1 MELVPDDVGNLNCQ
15 ETWDRIPQLVY
26 GSFTNVTQFVIPF
39 TTIIICYAK
48 IIIRNISRI
57 SNYNF
62 IYTGYWL
69 LCQNYNQVLMTIG
82 AVGNLLIIR
91 LLTD

>member
-15 ETWDRIPQLVY
+15 ETWDRLPQLVY

-48 IIIRNISRI
+48 IIIR
-57 SNYNF
+57 
-62 IYTGYWL
+62 
-69 LCQNYNQVLMTIG
+69 
-82 AVGNLLIIR
+82 
-91 LLTD
+91 D

>member
-48 IIIRNISRI
+48 IIIRNITDNRPTDNTKFTLVLI
-57 SNYNF
+57 SSSYLKLQF
-62 IYTGYWL
+62 YLHWL
-69 LCQNYNQVLMTIG
+69 LVVVSKL
-82 AVGNLLIIR
+82 
-91 LLTD
+91 

>member
-15 ETWDRIPQLVY
+15 ETWDRLPQLVY

-48 IIIRNISRI
+48 IIIRDRI
-57 SNYNF
+57 SNIYFDLHRSYYSVSVLTSSGCVYKFTSF
-62 IYTGYWL
+62 II
-69 LCQNYNQVLMTIG
+69 N
-82 AVGNLLIIR
+82 
-91 LLTD
+91 

>member
-15 ETWDRIPQLVY
+15 ETWDRLPQLVY

-48 IIIRNISRI
+48 IIIRDRKSNIYFDLHRYYFLWLCSHQLWLCVQ
-57 SNYNF
+57 
-62 IYTGYWL
+62 IYII
-69 LCQNYNQVLMTIG
+69 YNQLS
-82 AVGNLLIIR
+82 L
-91 LLTD
+91 DD

>member
-15 ETWDRIPQLVY
+15 ETWDRLPQLVY

-48 IIIRNISRI
+48 IIIRDKI
-57 SNYNF
+57 SNIYFDLHRSYYSVSVLTSSGCVYKFTSF
-62 IYTGYWL
+62 II
-69 LCQNYNQVLMTIG
+69 N
-82 AVGNLLIIR
+82 
-91 LLTD
+91 

>member
-15 ETWDRIPQLVY
+15 ETWDRLPQLVY

-48 IIIRNISRI
+48 IIIRDRKSNIYFDLHRSYY
-57 SNYNF
+57 SVSVLTSSGCVYKFTSF
-62 IYTGYWL
+62 II
-69 LCQNYNQVLMTIG
+69 N
-82 AVGNLLIIR
+82 
-91 LLTD
+91 

>member
-15 ETWDRIPQLVY
+15 ETWDRLPQLVY

-48 IIIRNISRI
+48 IIIRDRKSNIYFDLI
-57 SNYNF
+57 SLALF
-62 IYTGYWL
+62 LPALVVCT
-69 LCQNYNQVLMTIG
+69 
-82 AVGNLLIIR
+82 NLHHL
-91 LLTD
+91 